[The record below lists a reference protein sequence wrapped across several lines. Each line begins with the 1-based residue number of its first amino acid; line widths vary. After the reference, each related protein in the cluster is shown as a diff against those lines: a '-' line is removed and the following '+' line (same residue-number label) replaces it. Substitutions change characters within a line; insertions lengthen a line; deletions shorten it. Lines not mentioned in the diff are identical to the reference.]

1 MLSRWGQ
8 MSAGGVGVPAAEVGG
23 LPGAPEVGL
32 TGLSRWWK
40 EGVGT
45 KERGVRSTVGSFSRA
60 QSVFASVQR
69 KSKHLK

>member
-1 MLSRWGQ
+1 M
-8 MSAGGVGVPAAEVGG
+8 GGVGVPAAEVGG

-40 EGVGT
+40 EGAGT
-45 KERGVRSTVGSFSRA
+45 KERGVGSRVGFFIRA